1 MKQFRV
7 RQEQHFGEIW
17 LDRTLPHEEELTL
30 QDDPTS
36 NPQETP
42 QEVP

>member
-17 LDRTLPHEEELTL
+17 LDRTLPHEDELTL
-30 QDDPTS
+30 QDEFQS
-36 NPQETP
+36 HQQETP